1 MSAPEPVLRPL
12 RRRARQAEGSAL
24 ALRLMAALGLMVA
37 VGDLAAHAGGR
48 QLVDW
53 VRRWLGNPPIAAGG
67 VRGEP
72 PRTVCLLHPWLPP
85 DATPPLALVLLPRP
99 ALSTATPISRISLED
114 SSGRFLGTEDPAPAA
129 TPGSLMP
136 WPTTWPSL
144 QPGRRYRLLLKP
156 AQTAQTAAL
165 ILQTGSEED
174 FRQTLDQLRQLGR
187 DPRDWERAIA
197 AHLEAAAAP
206 SDTSRAW
213 AASLL
218 FAPAAPSSASLRRMR
233 QSLQDAHCAGPRG

>member
-1 MSAPEPVLRPL
+1 
-12 RRRARQAEGSAL
+12 
-24 ALRLMAALGLMVA
+24 MAALGLMMA
-37 VGDLAAHAGGR
+37 AGDLPAHAGGR

-72 PRTVCLLHPWLPP
+72 PRTVCLLHPWLPS

-114 SSGRFLGTEDPAPAA
+114 SSGRFLGTEDPAPVA
-129 TPGSLMP
+129 TPGSLIL
-136 WPTTWPSL
+136 WPSTWPSL
-144 QPGRRYRLLLKP
+144 EPGRRYRLLLKP

-165 ILQTGSEED
+165 VLQTGSED
-174 FRQTLDQLRQLGR
+174 AFLQTRDQLGR
-187 DPRDWERAIA
+187 LGRNPRDWERAIA
-197 AHLEAAAAP
+197 AHLDTTAVP
-206 SDTSRAW
+206 SDTSRAR

-218 FAPAAPSSASLRRMR
+218 FAPAAPSSASLQRMR
-233 QSLQDAHCAGPRG
+233 QSLQHAHCAGPRG